1 MRASG
6 ILMHITSLPTAHGV
20 GTMGQEAY
28 DFLDFLKKAKQKY
41 WQILPLG
48 PTGYGDSP
56 YQADSIYAGNP
67 YLIDLDAL
75 VKEELLTAEEVAEPF
90 WGDNPAAT
98 DYGALYNSRFDLL
111 GKAYRRGWESRREA
125 VAAFERENSHWLP
138 DYALFKALKSR
149 FGMKAWTEWPDE
161 DARLH
166 NTERV
171 LARYGE
177 ELREAMEQ
185 CVFTQYLFHRQWND
199 LRGYA
204 KKLEIQII
212 GDVPIYV
219 PMDSAD
225 VWSQSWY
232 FQLDEQRRPEAV
244 AGVPPDYFSADGQLW
259 GNPLYDWDR
268 MKEDGYRWWI
278 GRLRAATQLYDVVRI
293 DHFRGLESY
302 WAVPYG
308 EETARNGQWRKGPGE
323 CFIRAIQE
331 NLPGMPIIAEDLGF
345 LTEEVMAL
353 RAFSGYPGMKILQ
366 FAFDS
371 REPSNYLPHC
381 YDNNCVC
388 YTGTHDNATMKQW
401 LDEVKEED
409 LAYAREYLGLSDSE
423 GIITGVI
430 RGGMSSVADLF
441 VAQMQDWLELGASAR
456 MNEPGILGNGNWCWR
471 MLPDALSDELAEK
484 IARMTVLYGRK

>member
-20 GTMGQEAY
+20 GTMGREAY
-28 DFLDFLKKAKQKY
+28 EFLRFLKKAGQKY

-75 VKEELLTAEEVAEPF
+75 VEEGLLTAEEVAEPF
-90 WGDNPAAT
+90 WGENPAST
-98 DYGALYNSRFDLL
+98 DYGALYNSRFVLL
-111 GKAYRRGWESRREA
+111 GKACRRGWDSHREA
-125 VAAFERENSHWLP
+125 VAAFEGENSHWLP
-138 DYALFKALKSR
+138 DYALFKALKSH

-161 DARLH
+161 DAKLH
-166 NTERV
+166 RV
-171 LARYGE
+171 DVVRERYGE
-177 ELREAMEQ
+177 QLREAMEQ
-185 CVFTQYLFHRQWND
+185 CVFTQYLFHRQWNA
-199 LRGYA
+199 LREKA
-204 KKLEIQII
+204 KELEISII

-268 MKEDGYRWWI
+268 MEQDGYRWWI
-278 GRLRAATQLYDVVRI
+278 GRLQAAARLYDVVRI

-323 CFIRAIQE
+323 SFIRTIQE
-331 NLPGMPIIAEDLGF
+331 NFPGMPIIAEDLGF

-353 RAFSGYPGMKILQ
+353 RSFSGYPGMKILQ

-388 YTGTHDNATMKQW
+388 YTGTHDNATLQQW

-409 LAYAREYLGLSDSE
+409 LAYAREYLGVAED
-423 GIITGVI
+423 GDVAAGVI
-430 RGGMSSVADLF
+430 RSGMASVADLF
-441 VAQMQDWLELGASAR
+441 VVQMQDWLALGASAR

-471 MLPDALSDELAEK
+471 MLPGALNDELAEK
-484 IARMTVLYGRK
+484 IARMTKLYGR

>member
-75 VKEELLTAEEVAEPF
+75 VKEGLLTAEEVAEPF
-90 WGDNPAAT
+90 WGDNPAST

-111 GKAYRRGWESRREA
+111 GKAYRRGWESHREA
-125 VAAFERENSHWLP
+125 VGAFERENSHWLP
-138 DYALFKALKSR
+138 DYALFKALKSH
-149 FGMKAWTEWPDE
+149 FGMKAWTQWPDE

-185 CVFTQYLFHRQWND
+185 CVFTQYLFHRQWNA
-199 LRGYA
+199 LREYA

-323 CFIRAIQE
+323 SFIRAIQE
-331 NLPGMPIIAEDLGF
+331 NFPGMPIIAEDLGF

-388 YTGTHDNATMKQW
+388 YTGTHDNATMQQW
-401 LDEVKEED
+401 LDEVT
-409 LAYAREYLGLSDSE
+409 YLLK
-423 GIITGVI
+423 IIF
-430 RGGMSSVADLF
+430 L
-441 VAQMQDWLELGASAR
+441 
-456 MNEPGILGNGNWCWR
+456 
-471 MLPDALSDELAEK
+471 
-484 IARMTVLYGRK
+484 LYKLIESGKNIKFYLC

>member
-20 GTMGQEAY
+20 GTMGREAY
-28 DFLDFLKKAKQKY
+28 DFLNFLKKAGQKY

-48 PTGYGDSP
+48 PTGHGDSP
-56 YQADSIYAGNP
+56 YQTDSIYAGNP
-67 YLIDLDAL
+67 YLIDLDTL
-75 VKEELLTAEEVAEPF
+75 VEEGLLTAEEVAAPF
-90 WGDNPAAT
+90 WGDNAAST
-98 DYGALYNSRFDLL
+98 DYGALYNGRFRLL
-111 GKAYRRGWESRREA
+111 EIAYRRGWEAHRGA
-125 VAAFERENSHWLP
+125 VEAFERDNSHWLP
-138 DYALFKALKSR
+138 DYALFKALKNH

-161 DARLH
+161 DAKLH
-166 NTERV
+166 RIEAV
-171 LARYGE
+171 YARYGQ

-185 CVFTQYLFHRQWND
+185 CVFTQYLFHRQWNA
-199 LRGYA
+199 LRDKA
-204 KKLEIQII
+204 REMEIAII

-225 VWSQSWY
+225 VWAQSWY
-232 FQLDEQRRPEAV
+232 FQLDENRRPEAV

-259 GNPLYDWDR
+259 GNPLYNWDR
-268 MKEDGYRWWI
+268 MKEDGYSWWI
-278 GRLRAATQLYDVVRI
+278 GRLRAASRLYDVVRI

-308 EETARNGQWRKGPGE
+308 EETARNGEWRKGPGE
-323 CFIRAIQE
+323 SFITAIQR
-331 NLPGMPIIAEDLGF
+331 NFPDMPIIAEDLGF

-353 RAFSGYPGMKILQ
+353 REFSGYPGMKILQ

-388 YTGTHDNATMKQW
+388 YTGTHDNATLQQW

-409 LAYAREYLGLSDSE
+409 LAYAREYLGLSETE
-423 GIITGVI
+423 GYATGVI
-430 RGGMSSVADLF
+430 RGGMGSVADLF
-441 VAQMQDWLELGASAR
+441 VVQMQDWLELGASAR
-456 MNEPGILGNGNWCWR
+456 MNEPGILGHGNWCWR
-471 MLPDALSDELAEK
+471 MLPGALTDELAEK
-484 IARMTVLYGRK
+484 IARMTKLYGR